1 MTSSSGAMSLSVR
14 LRSGLRTID
23 FRKGLILAFLVGFAI
38 RLIPEVLSFP
48 YPIGFDTVYYAWRI
62 KSGVVWYDWSQV
74 FSTSWLLY
82 GLLIP
87 AYKLVRGDPFL
98 LLKLAAP
105 LLYGL
110 DACGVYYFA
119 VKALNWT
126 SRKSML
132 AAGLF
137 SFQFAALALSWNY
150 YRNVLGLGL
159 LLFALPWIKNGL
171 KSWREFGF
179 LASVSVLVVFSHEF
193 AAVTLFVAVLGVV
206 LADLVWARQAS
217 VLKILA
223 SVSPAFVLFAARFYF
238 IFFPMVSSVQ
248 DNVLMSYQPV
258 GHYSGGLF
266 FFTNYLTVWDSVQA
280 YSSYFDLV
288 LSVVSLFALLYV
300 VILPL
305 VLVGFFR
312 DRVLDRW
319 VLLLLVGSFGAVVV
333 PVFALDLWSRWMLML
348 VFPFTFYAANG
359 VVRVFRACSE
369 RASPGLRWL
378 GWIKLSKLAVKV
390 LLVVS
395 VSLGLVYMCV
405 PLFFGQAGV
414 FGLPVTVNYVPSTMQ
429 STTVPLVDVDGTV
442 QSMEWLNARMGGS
455 SVLLAQDAF
464 FPWARLYMDGGRSL
478 VYFKSNV
485 LGAVDLA
492 LGRGFSH
499 VYLVWWKENIGWYGL
514 TVPNGFVSVFNSG
527 RISVF
532 EYSG

>member
-1 MTSSSGAMSLSVR
+1 MASSSGMTGLSAR
-14 LRSGLRTID
+14 LRSSLRAID
-23 FRKGLILAFLVGFAI
+23 FKKGLILAFVVGFAI

-74 FSTSWLLY
+74 FTTTWLLY

-87 AYKLVRGDPFL
+87 VYNLVRGDPFL
-98 LLKLAAP
+98 VLKVAAP
-105 LLYGL
+105 LLFGL

-126 SRKSML
+126 NRKSLL

-137 SFQFAALALSWNY
+137 SFQFAALALSWGFF
-150 YRNVLGLGL
+150 RNVLGLGV
-159 LLFALPWIKNGL
+159 LLFALPWVKNGVRGW
-171 KSWREFGF
+171 KEFGF
-179 LASVSVLVVFSHEF
+179 LALLSVLIVFSHEY
-193 AAVTLFVAVLGVV
+193 AAVVLFVAVGGIILGHLLKTKRVGIVRV
-206 LADLVWARQAS
+206 LAA
-217 VLKILA
+217 
-223 SVSPAFVLFAARFYF
+223 VSPAFVLFLTRFYYVF
-238 IFFPMVSSVQ
+238 SPVVSSVQ
-248 DNVLMSYQPV
+248 DRVIMSYQPV
-258 GHYSGGLF
+258 GHYGGALF
-266 FFTNYLTVWDSVQA
+266 FFTNYLAVSDSVQI
-280 YSSYFDLV
+280 YSSYLDLV
-288 LSVVSLFALLYV
+288 ISVFSLFALFFIVLM
-300 VILPL
+300 PL

-312 DRVLDRW
+312 DKVLDSW

-359 VVRVFRACSE
+359 VARVFHTGGMTI
-369 RASPGLRWL
+369 SPGFRRLDWL
-378 GWIKLSKLAVKV
+378 KLSKRSVKG

-395 VSLGLVYMCV
+395 ASLSLVYMCV

-414 FGLPVTVNYVPSTMQ
+414 FGFPTTVNYAPSTMQ
-429 STTVPLVDVDGTV
+429 STTVPLVDVDGTAR
-442 QSMEWLNARMGGS
+442 SMEWLNTRMGAG

-464 FPWARLYMDGGRSL
+464 FYWARLYVDNGRSL

-492 LGRGFSH
+492 LERGFNR
-499 VYLVWWKENIGWYGL
+499 VYFVWWNENIGWYGL
-514 TVPNGFVSVFNSG
+514 TVPAGFTSVYSSG

-532 EYSG
+532 EYFG

>member
-1 MTSSSGAMSLSVR
+1 MTSSSGTMSLSAR
-14 LRSGLRTID
+14 LRSSLRTID
-23 FRKGLILAFLVGFAI
+23 FKKGLILAFLVGFAI

-74 FSTSWLLY
+74 FTTTWLLY

-87 AYKLVRGDPFL
+87 VYNFVRGDPFL
-98 LLKLAAP
+98 VLKVAAP
-105 LLYGL
+105 LLFGL

-126 SRKSML
+126 NRKSLL

-150 YRNVLGLGL
+150 YRNVLGLGV
-159 LLFALPWIKNGL
+159 LLFALAWVKNGVRGW
-171 KSWREFGF
+171 KEFGF
-179 LASVSVLVVFSHEF
+179 LALASVLVVLSHEY
-193 AAVTLFVAVLGVV
+193 AAVVLFVAVSGVV
-206 LADLVWARQAS
+206 LAQLLRTKRVG
-217 VLKILA
+217 VLRVLA
-223 SVSPAFVLFAARFYF
+223 AVSPAFVLFLTRFYSVF
-238 IFFPMVSSVQ
+238 SPVVSSVQ
-248 DNVLMSYQPV
+248 GSVIMSYQPV
-258 GHYSGGLF
+258 GHYGGALF
-266 FFTNYLTVWDSVQA
+266 FLTNYLTVWDSVQV

-288 LSVVSLFALLYV
+288 FSVFSLFALFYV
-300 VILPL
+300 VLLPL

-312 DRVLDRW
+312 DRVLDSW

-359 VVRVFRACSE
+359 VTRVFGSGE
-369 RASPGLRWL
+369 KSVSPGFRWL
-378 GWIKLSKLAVKV
+378 GWLKLSRRTVKGLLA
-390 LLVVS
+390 LSL
-395 VSLGLVYMCV
+395 SLGLVYMCV
-405 PLFFGQAGV
+405 PLLFGEAGV
-414 FGLPVTVNYVPSTMQ
+414 FGFPTTVSYVPSTMQ

-442 QSMEWLNARMGGS
+442 RSMEWLNARMDGG

-478 VYFKSNV
+478 VYFKSDV
-485 LGAVDLA
+485 PGAVDLA
-492 LGRGFSH
+492 VSLGFSR
-499 VYLVWWKENIGWYGL
+499 VYFVWWNENIGWYGL
-514 TVPNGFVSVFNSG
+514 TVPAGFISVYSSG